1 MKEFKYEIIPYSE
14 DYEASLLE
22 LENEATQGKFIQ
34 LEMIRNCFN
43 MRSMVFDKSQLF
55 LAVDFEGSLMGILGA
70 AIVLIS
76 LNGKEIT
83 AGYYYDIRVKK
94 KCQGFGLT
102 TKMAKYAYKN
112 FYIPNDV
119 SFLFTTMKKSN
130 KAAFKSAE
138 NLGFEMFEY
147 PFLYL
152 TITTHIRL
160 KKTEIKQSVEE
171 LAITCT
177 SASNQLDPYIQHV
190 SSKFKVWQTNLIY
203 KLKLIKIHP
212 VLNFINQL
220 RHILNKSMKNLPKV
234 GDELSFAT
242 LMYRETPTTDEMN
255 EILSI
260 LQKQH
265 IDFLLVAC
273 KGKSRIFKM
282 LSRYAIN
289 RYKYILYSTF
299 PINER
304 DYMGLDV
311 RCL

>member
-1 MKEFKYEIIPYSE
+1 MKELKYEIIPYSE
-14 DYEASLLE
+14 DYEESLLE
-22 LENEATQGKFIQ
+22 LENEAIQGKFIQ

-43 MRSMVFDKSQLF
+43 LRSMVFDKSQLF
-55 LAVDFEGSLMGILGA
+55 LAVDFEMSLIGILGA
-70 AIVLIS
+70 AIVVIS
-76 LNGKEIT
+76 MNGKEIT

-119 SFLFTTMKKSN
+119 SYLFTTMKKSN
-130 KAAFKSAE
+130 KAASKSAE
-138 NLGFEMFEY
+138 NLGLKMFEY

-152 TITTHIRL
+152 TIPTHIRL
-160 KKTEIKQSVEE
+160 KKTEIKQSIEE

-177 SASNQLDPYIQHV
+177 SSSNNLNPYIQPV
-190 SSKFKVWQTNLIY
+190 NSNLQVWQTNLIY
-203 KLKLIKIHP
+203 KLKLINIHP
-212 VLNFINQL
+212 LHTFISM
-220 RHILNKSMKNLPKV
+220 RSHIFNKNLNKIPKV
-234 GDELSFAT
+234 GDELSFST
-242 LMYRETPTTDEMN
+242 LMYKATPTTEEMN

-273 KGKSRIFKM
+273 KRKSRIFKL

-299 PINER
+299 PISVDDCIE
-304 DYMGLDV
+304 LDV